1 MQTLIITHH
10 PLATKATQIDGVVLT
25 PDHIGPD
32 FDLATP
38 LDPAGFD
45 RLLDEIDDHLA
56 ITTPMIGVTPDGG
69 TEGMAVL
76 TKVGFD
82 GSTPDSRC
90 PGLAGFGYDTG
101 PS

>member
-1 MQTLIITHH
+1 MQTLTIDH
-10 PLATKATQIDGVVLT
+10 PLTRQAKAVDPINPDAIDILMEQI
-25 PDHIGPD
+25 HAH
-32 FDLATP
+32 LAT
-38 LDPAGFD
+38 
-45 RLLDEIDDHLA
+45 
-56 ITTPMIGVTPDGG
+56 TTPMIGVTPDGG

-90 PGLAGFGYDTG
+90 PGLAGFGYNTD